1 MKFKLFTRVALTQNI
16 PDENLFTGD
25 VGVVVEH
32 HLATKFYPEGY
43 EVEFFTGDG
52 DTLTVV
58 SVPENKIR
66 AVTGNDVFHV
76 REKAA
81 LEEI

>member
-1 MKFKLFTRVALTQNI
+1 MKFKPFTRVVLTQNI
-16 PDENLFTGD
+16 PYENLFGGD

-32 HLATKFYPEGY
+32 HPATKLYPEGY

-58 SVPENKIR
+58 SVPVKKMR
-66 AVTGNDVFHV
+66 AVTANDVFHV
-76 REKAA
+76 REKTA
-81 LEEI
+81 IM